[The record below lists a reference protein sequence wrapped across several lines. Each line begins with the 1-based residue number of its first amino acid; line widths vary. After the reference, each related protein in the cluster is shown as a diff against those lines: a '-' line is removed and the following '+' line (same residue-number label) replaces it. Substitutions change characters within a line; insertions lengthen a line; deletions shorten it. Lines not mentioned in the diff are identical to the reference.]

1 MGKDISWEKVSEIYK
16 LGLKHGMKLSAISGL
31 EGVLKHDDF
40 VRVRDLAN
48 IARRTASKTLAQAIE
63 SD

>member
-40 VRVRDLAN
+40 VRVRIWQTSPAVRPAKPCPGD
-48 IARRTASKTLAQAIE
+48 
-63 SD
+63 